1 MYYNLVAHFCVP
13 ATKLKQRT
21 AMLTNYLRIA
31 FRSLMRSKFF
41 SFINILGL
49 AIGICSFL
57 LIIFFVQNE
66 LSYDKHLPHADRM
79 YRMDMTGRFGGNE
92 FNIAVVSAAQG
103 PQMKEDFPEVEDY
116 VRFRTRGYF
125 LVKYG
130 ENVYKEESVSYVDA
144 NVFDFFGINLISG
157 DPATALKEPKT
168 LVITQTIAKKLFG
181 EEEALG
187 KVVKISNDQDYKIT
201 GVMEELPQNTH
212 FHFDILASLET
223 LDEAKNA
230 IWLSQN
236 FQTYFR
242 LVEGAS
248 AEALEAKFPDM
259 VAKYIG
265 PELERFMGASMDDFK
280 EAGNNIGY
288 YMTPVADIHLNSQID
303 AQLGPP
309 GDIKYVYIFSAVAAF
324 ILIIACVNFMN
335 LATARSANRAKEVG
349 VRKVMGAYRHNLIG
363 QFLLESM
370 IITTLSVVIAIGL
383 LALALPFFNELTGKE
398 FGLAILAT
406 PTMAISLL
414 CIIVFVGLLA
424 GSYPAFFLSAFQPA
438 SVLKGKLNIGMKSGS
453 LRSVLVVFQFAISI
467 FLVVGTLIVFD
478 QLNYIQTKKLG
489 YDREQLIVLQNTS
502 VLDKSIESFKNEVV
516 ANNYFKSGS
525 ISSFL
530 PIRSNSSNSAM
541 FPGRNPKS
549 NSTTSLAM
557 FWVDHDY
564 VPTLGME
571 LVAGRN
577 FSKDFGADST
587 GIIINEATARQFGI
601 AEDPIGQEL
610 GTFDGPDSS
619 PENPTIAV
627 FKVIGVVKDFHFESL
642 KTDIRPAVIFL
653 GESTGRIT
661 FRLNTTDYPEAISFL
676 HNKWDEFAPGQPFEY
691 AFYDE
696 EFNAEYKAEEK
707 VGDIFGIFAGLAIFI
722 ACLGLFGLAA
732 FTAEQR
738 TKEVGIRKVLGAT
751 TGSIILLLSKEFMK
765 LVLVS
770 FVITVPLAWFAMD
783 AWLQDFAYRT
793 TIGVG
798 VFAVAGGLSFVIA
811 WVTMSVHSYKAAV
824 ANPSNS
830 LRTE

>member
-1 MYYNLVAHFCVP
+1 
-13 ATKLKQRT
+13 
-21 AMLTNYLRIA
+21 MLTNYLRIA
-31 FRSLMRSKFF
+31 FRSLRRSKFF
-41 SFINILGL
+41 SLINILGL

-57 LIIFFVQNE
+57 LIIFFVQDE
-66 LSYDKHLPHADRM
+66 LSFDKHLPHAERM
-79 YRMDMTGRFGGNE
+79 YRMDMTGRFGGND

-130 ENVYKEESVSYVDA
+130 EDVYKEESVAYADV
-144 NVFDFFGINLISG
+144 NVFDFFGINMISG

-168 LVITQTIAKKLFG
+168 LVITEALAKKLFG
-181 EEEALG
+181 DDEAVG

-201 GVMEELPQNTH
+201 GVMESLPQNTH
-212 FHFDILASLET
+212 FHFDILASMET

-242 LVEGAS
+242 LTEGAS
-248 AEALEAKFPDM
+248 VENLEAKFPEM
-259 VAKYIG
+259 VEKYIG
-265 PELERFMGASMDDFK
+265 PELERFMGASMEDFA

-288 YMTPVADIHLNSQID
+288 YMTPVTDIHLHSQVD
-303 AQLGPP
+303 VQLGPP

-349 VRKVMGAYRHNLIG
+349 VRKVMGAYRHNLIT
-363 QFLLESM
+363 QFLLESL
-370 IITTLSVVIAIGL
+370 IITAISFVVAIGL
-383 LALALPFFNELTGKE
+383 LAVALPYFNELTGKV
-398 FGLAILAT
+398 FSLSILTTPTLAVSLVAIL
-406 PTMAISLL
+406 
-414 CIIVFVGLLA
+414 IVVGLLA

-453 LRSVLVVFQFAISI
+453 LRSVLVVLQFSISI

-478 QLNYIQTKKLG
+478 QLDYIQKKKLG
-489 YDREQLIVLQNTS
+489 YDREQLIVLQNTY

-525 ISSFL
+525 ISGFL
-530 PIRSNSSNSAM
+530 PIRSNSNNSAM

-557 FWVDHDY
+557 FYVDYDY
-564 VPTLGME
+564 IPTLGME
-571 LVAGRN
+571 LIEGRN

-587 GIIINEATARQFGI
+587 GVIINEATAKQFGI
-601 AEDPIGQEL
+601 ADDPIGQEL
-610 GTFDGPDSS
+610 GTFDGDDSD
-619 PENPTIAV
+619 PEDLRIKV

-653 GESTGRIT
+653 GESTSRIT
-661 FRLNTTDYPEAISFL
+661 FKLNTIEYAEAISFL
-676 HNKWDEFAPGQPFEY
+676 HSKWDEFAPGQPFEY

-707 VGDIFGIFAGLAIFI
+707 IGEIFGIFAGLAIFI

-738 TKEVGIRKVLGAT
+738 TKEVGIRKVLGASIS
-751 TGSIILLLSKEFMK
+751 SIILLLSKEFMK
-765 LVLVS
+765 LVLIA

-793 TIGVG
+793 TIGAG
-798 VFAVAGGLSFVIA
+798 VFALAGGLSFVIA
-811 WVTMSVHSYKAAV
+811 WLTMSVHSFKAA
-824 ANPSNS
+824 AMNPSSS

>member
-1 MYYNLVAHFCVP
+1 
-13 ATKLKQRT
+13 
-21 AMLTNYLRIA
+21 MLTNYLLIA
-31 FRSLMRSKFF
+31 FRSLRRSKFF
-41 SFINILGL
+41 SLINILGL

-57 LIIFFVQNE
+57 LIIFFVQDE
-66 LSYDKHLPHADRM
+66 LSFDKHLPHAERM

-92 FNIAVVSAAQG
+92 FNIAVISAAQG

-130 ENVYKEESVSYVDA
+130 EDVYKEESVAYVDA
-144 NVFDFFGINLISG
+144 NVFDFFGINMISG

-168 LVITQTIAKKLFG
+168 LVITEALAKKLFG
-181 EEEALG
+181 DDEAVG
-187 KVVKISNDQDYKIT
+187 KVLKISNDQDYKVT
-201 GVMEELPQNTH
+201 GVMAPLPQNTH
-212 FHFDILASLET
+212 FHFDILASMET

-242 LVEGAS
+242 LAEGAS
-248 AEALEAKFPDM
+248 VENLEAKFPEM
-259 VAKYIG
+259 VEKYIG
-265 PELERFMGASMDDFK
+265 PELERFMGASMEDFA

-288 YMTPVADIHLNSQID
+288 YMTPVTDIHLHSQVD
-303 AQLGPP
+303 VQLGPP

-349 VRKVMGAYRHNLIG
+349 VRKVMGAYRHNLIS
-363 QFLLESM
+363 QFLLESL
-370 IITTLSVVIAIGL
+370 IITAISFVVAIGL
-383 LALALPFFNELTGKE
+383 LAVALPYFNELTGKV
-398 FGLAILAT
+398 FSLSILAT
-406 PTMAISLL
+406 PTLAVSLVAIL
-414 CIIVFVGLLA
+414 IVVGLLA

-453 LRSVLVVFQFAISI
+453 LRSVLVVLQFSISI

-478 QLNYIQTKKLG
+478 QLDYIQKKKLG
-489 YDREQLIVLQNTS
+489 YDREQLIVLQNTY

-525 ISSFL
+525 ISGFL
-530 PIRSNSSNSAM
+530 PIRSNSNNSAM

-557 FWVDHDY
+557 FYVDYDY
-564 VPTLGME
+564 IPTLGME
-571 LVAGRN
+571 LIEGRN
-577 FSKDFGADST
+577 FSKDFGADSL
-587 GIIINEATARQFGI
+587 GVIINEATAKQFGI
-601 AEDPIGQEL
+601 ADDPIGQEL
-610 GTFDGPDSS
+610 GTFDGDDSD
-619 PENPTIAV
+619 PEDLRIKV

-653 GESTGRIT
+653 GESTSRIT
-661 FRLNTTDYPEAISFL
+661 FKLNTIEYAEAISFL
-676 HNKWDEFAPGQPFEY
+676 HSKWDEFAPGQPFEY

-707 VGDIFGIFAGLAIFI
+707 IGEIFGIFAGLAIFI

-738 TKEVGIRKVLGAT
+738 TKEVGIRKVLGASIS
-751 TGSIILLLSKEFMK
+751 SIILLLSKEFMK
-765 LVLVS
+765 LVLIA

-798 VFAVAGGLSFVIA
+798 VFAFAGGLSFVIA
-811 WVTMSVHSYKAAV
+811 WLTMSVHSYKAA
-824 ANPSNS
+824 AMNPSSS

>member
-1 MYYNLVAHFCVP
+1 
-13 ATKLKQRT
+13 
-21 AMLTNYLRIA
+21 MLTNYLRIA
-31 FRSLMRSKFF
+31 FRSLRRSKFF
-41 SFINILGL
+41 SLINILGL

-57 LIIFFVQNE
+57 LIIFFVQDE
-66 LSYDKHLPHADRM
+66 LSFDKHLPHAERM

-92 FNIAVVSAAQG
+92 FNIAVISAAQG

-130 ENVYKEESVSYVDA
+130 EDVYKEESVSYVDA
-144 NVFDFFGINLISG
+144 NVFDFFGINMISG

-168 LVITQTIAKKLFG
+168 LVITEALSKKLFG
-181 EEEALG
+181 DEEALG

-201 GVMEELPQNTH
+201 GVMAPLPQNTH
-212 FHFDILASLET
+212 FHFDILASMET

-242 LVEGAS
+242 LAEGAS
-248 AEALEAKFPDM
+248 VENLEAKFPEM
-259 VAKYIG
+259 VEKYIG
-265 PELERFMGASMDDFK
+265 PELERFMGASMEDFA

-288 YMTPVADIHLNSQID
+288 YMTPVTDIHLYSQVD

-349 VRKVMGAYRHNLIG
+349 VRKVMGAYRHNLIS
-363 QFLLESM
+363 QFLLESL
-370 IITTLSVVIAIGL
+370 IITGISFVVAIGL
-383 LALALPFFNELTGKE
+383 LAVALPYFNELTGKV
-398 FGLAILAT
+398 FSLSILAT
-406 PTMAISLL
+406 PTLAVSLVAIL
-414 CIIVFVGLLA
+414 IVVGLLA

-453 LRSVLVVFQFAISI
+453 LRSVLVVLQFSISI

-478 QLNYIQTKKLG
+478 QLDYIQTKKLG
-489 YDREQLIVLQNTS
+489 YDREQLIVLQNTY

-516 ANNYFKSGS
+516 ANSYFKSGS
-525 ISSFL
+525 ISGFL
-530 PIRSNSSNSAM
+530 PIRSNSNNSAM

-557 FWVDHDY
+557 FYVDYDY
-564 VPTLGME
+564 IPTLGME
-571 LVAGRN
+571 LLEGRN

-587 GIIINEATARQFGI
+587 GVIINEATAKQFGI
-601 AEDPIGQEL
+601 ADDPIGQEL
-610 GTFDGPDSS
+610 GTFDGDDSD
-619 PENPTIAV
+619 PEDLRIKV

-653 GESTGRIT
+653 GESTSRIT
-661 FRLNTTDYPEAISFL
+661 FKLNTIEYAEAISFL
-676 HNKWDEFAPGQPFEY
+676 HSKWDEFAPGQPFEY

-707 VGDIFGIFAGLAIFI
+707 IGEIFGIFAGLAIFI

-738 TKEVGIRKVLGAT
+738 TKEVGIRKVLGASI
-751 TGSIILLLSKEFMK
+751 GSIILLLSKEFMK
-765 LVLVS
+765 LVLIA

-793 TIGVG
+793 TIGAG
-798 VFAVAGGLSFVIA
+798 VFALAGGLSFVIA
-811 WVTMSVHSYKAAV
+811 WLTMSVHSFKAA
-824 ANPSNS
+824 AMNPSSS

>member
-1 MYYNLVAHFCVP
+1 
-13 ATKLKQRT
+13 
-21 AMLTNYLRIA
+21 MLTNYLRIA
-31 FRSLMRSKFF
+31 LRSLRRSKFF
-41 SFINILGL
+41 SLINILGL

-57 LIIFFVQNE
+57 LIIFFVQDE
-66 LSYDKHLPHADRM
+66 LSFDKHLPHAERM
-79 YRMDMTGRFGGNE
+79 YRVDMTGRFGGNE

-130 ENVYKEESVSYVDA
+130 EDVYKEESVAYVDA
-144 NVFDFFGINLISG
+144 NVFDFFGINMISG
-157 DPATALKEPKT
+157 DPVTALKEPKT
-168 LVITQTIAKKLFG
+168 LVITEALAKKLFG
-181 EEEALG
+181 DDEAVG

-201 GVMEELPQNTH
+201 GVMAPLPQNTH
-212 FHFDILASLET
+212 FHFDILASMET

-242 LVEGAS
+242 LAEGAS
-248 AEALEAKFPDM
+248 VENLEAKFPEM
-259 VAKYIG
+259 VEKYIG
-265 PELERFMGASMDDFK
+265 PELERFMGASMEDFA

-288 YMTPVADIHLNSQID
+288 YMTPVTDIHLHSQVD
-303 AQLGPP
+303 VQLGPP

-349 VRKVMGAYRHNLIG
+349 VRKVMGAYRHNLIS
-363 QFLLESM
+363 QFLLESL
-370 IITTLSVVIAIGL
+370 IITAISFVVAIGL
-383 LALALPFFNELTGKE
+383 LAVALPYFNELTGKV
-398 FGLAILAT
+398 FSLSILAT
-406 PTMAISLL
+406 PTLAVSLVAIL
-414 CIIVFVGLLA
+414 IVVGLLA

-453 LRSVLVVFQFAISI
+453 LRSVLVVLQFSISI

-478 QLNYIQTKKLG
+478 QLDYIQKKKLG
-489 YDREQLIVLQNTS
+489 YDREQLIVLQNTY

-516 ANNYFKSGS
+516 ANNYFTSGS
-525 ISSFL
+525 ISGFL
-530 PIRSNSSNSAM
+530 PIRSSSNNSAM

-557 FWVDHDY
+557 FYVDYDY
-564 VPTLGME
+564 IPTLGME
-571 LVAGRN
+571 LIEGRN
-577 FSKDFGADST
+577 FSKDFGADSL
-587 GIIINEATARQFGI
+587 GVIINEATAKQFGI
-601 AEDPIGQEL
+601 ADDPIGQEL
-610 GTFDGPDSS
+610 GTFDGDDSD
-619 PENPTIAV
+619 PEDLRIKV

-653 GESTGRIT
+653 GESTSRIT
-661 FRLNTTDYPEAISFL
+661 FKLNTIEYAEAISFL
-676 HNKWDEFAPGQPFEY
+676 HSKWDEFAPGQPFEY
-691 AFYDE
+691 AFYNE

-707 VGDIFGIFAGLAIFI
+707 IGEIFGIFAGLAIFI

-738 TKEVGIRKVLGAT
+738 TKEVGIRKVLGASIS
-751 TGSIILLLSKEFMK
+751 SIILLLSKEFMK
-765 LVLVS
+765 LVLIA

-798 VFAVAGGLSFVIA
+798 VFALAGGLSFVIA
-811 WVTMSVHSYKAAV
+811 WLTMSVHSYKTAAM
-824 ANPSNS
+824 NPSSS

>member
-1 MYYNLVAHFCVP
+1 
-13 ATKLKQRT
+13 
-21 AMLTNYLRIA
+21 
-31 FRSLMRSKFF
+31 
-41 SFINILGL
+41 
-49 AIGICSFL
+49 
-57 LIIFFVQNE
+57 
-66 LSYDKHLPHADRM
+66 
-79 YRMDMTGRFGGNE
+79 MTGRFGGNE
-92 FNIAVVSAAQG
+92 FNIAVISAAQG

-130 ENVYKEESVSYVDA
+130 EDIYKEESVSYVDA
-144 NVFDFFGINLISG
+144 NVFDFFGINMISG

-168 LVITQTIAKKLFG
+168 LVITEALAKKLFG
-181 EEEALG
+181 EEDALG

-201 GVMEELPQNTH
+201 GVMAPLPQNTH
-212 FHFDILASLET
+212 FHFDILASMET

-242 LVEGAS
+242 LAEGAS
-248 AEALEAKFPDM
+248 VENLEAKFPEM
-259 VAKYIG
+259 VEKYIG
-265 PELERFMGASMDDFK
+265 PELERFMGASMEDFA

-288 YMTPVADIHLNSQID
+288 YMTPVTDIHLHSQVD

-349 VRKVMGAYRHNLIG
+349 VRKVMGAYRHNLVS
-363 QFLLESM
+363 QFLLESL
-370 IITTLSVVIAIGL
+370 IITAISFAVAIGL
-383 LALALPFFNELTGKE
+383 LAVALPYFNELTGKV
-398 FGLAILAT
+398 FSLSILAT
-406 PTMAISLL
+406 PTLAISLVAIL
-414 CIIVFVGLLA
+414 IVVGLLA
-424 GSYPAFFLSAFQPA
+424 GSYPAFFLSAFQPS

-453 LRSVLVVFQFAISI
+453 LRSVLVVLQFSISI

-489 YDREQLIVLQNTS
+489 YDREQLIVLQNTY

-516 ANNYFKSGS
+516 ANDYFQSGS
-525 ISSFL
+525 ISGFL
-530 PIRSNSSNSAM
+530 PIRSNNNNSAM

-557 FWVDHDY
+557 FYVDYDY
-564 VPTLGME
+564 IPTLGME
-571 LVAGRN
+571 LIEGRN
-577 FSKDFGADST
+577 FSKDFGTDST
-587 GIIINEATARQFGI
+587 AIIINEATAKQFGI
-601 AEDPIGQEL
+601 ADDPIGQEL
-610 GTFDGPDSS
+610 GTFDGEDSS
-619 PENPTIAV
+619 PDNPTIAV

-653 GESTGRIT
+653 GESTSRIT
-661 FRLNTTDYPEAISFL
+661 FKLNTIEYPAAISFL
-676 HNKWDEFAPGQPFEY
+676 HSKWDEFAPGQPFEY

-707 VGDIFGIFAGLAIFI
+707 VGEIFGIFACLAIFI

-738 TKEVGIRKVLGAT
+738 TKEVGIRKVLGASIS
-751 TGSIILLLSKEFMK
+751 SIILLLSKEFMK
-765 LVLVS
+765 LVLIA
-770 FVITVPLAWFAMD
+770 FVVTVPLAWFAMD

-798 VFAVAGGLSFVIA
+798 VFALAGGVSFIIA
-811 WVTMSVHSYKAAV
+811 WLTMSVHSYKAA
-824 ANPSNS
+824 AMNPSSS

>member
-1 MYYNLVAHFCVP
+1 
-13 ATKLKQRT
+13 
-21 AMLTNYLRIA
+21 MLTNYLRIA
-31 FRSLMRSKFF
+31 FRSLRRSKFF
-41 SFINILGL
+41 SLINILGL

-57 LIIFFVQNE
+57 LIIFFVQDE
-66 LSYDKHLPHADRM
+66 LSFDKHLPHAERM
-79 YRMDMTGRFGGNE
+79 YRVDMTGRFGGNE

-130 ENVYKEESVSYVDA
+130 EDVYKEESVSYVDA
-144 NVFDFFGINLISG
+144 NVFDFFGINMISG
-157 DPATALKEPKT
+157 DPVTALKEPKT
-168 LVITQTIAKKLFG
+168 LVITEALAKKLFG
-181 EEEALG
+181 DDEAVG

-201 GVMEELPQNTH
+201 GVMAPLPQNTH
-212 FHFDILASLET
+212 FHFDILASMET

-242 LVEGAS
+242 LAEGAS
-248 AEALEAKFPDM
+248 VENLEAKFPEM
-259 VAKYIG
+259 VEKYIG
-265 PELERFMGASMDDFK
+265 PELERFMGASMEDFA

-288 YMTPVADIHLNSQID
+288 YMTPVTDIHLHSQVD
-303 AQLGPP
+303 VQLGPP

-349 VRKVMGAYRHNLIG
+349 VRKVMGAYRHNLIS
-363 QFLLESM
+363 QFLLESL
-370 IITTLSVVIAIGL
+370 IITAISFVVAIGL
-383 LALALPFFNELTGKE
+383 LAVALPYFNELTGKV
-398 FGLAILAT
+398 FSLSILAT
-406 PTMAISLL
+406 PTLAVSLVAIL
-414 CIIVFVGLLA
+414 IVVGLLA

-453 LRSVLVVFQFAISI
+453 LRSVLVVLQFSISI

-478 QLNYIQTKKLG
+478 QLDYIQKKKLG
-489 YDREQLIVLQNTS
+489 YNREQLIVLQNTY

-516 ANNYFKSGS
+516 ANSYFTSGS
-525 ISSFL
+525 ISGFL
-530 PIRSNSSNSAM
+530 PIRSNSNNSAM

-557 FWVDHDY
+557 FYVDYDY
-564 VPTLGME
+564 IPTLGME
-571 LVAGRN
+571 LIEGRN
-577 FSKDFGADST
+577 FSKDFGADSL
-587 GIIINEATARQFGI
+587 GVIINEATAKQFGI
-601 AEDPIGQEL
+601 ADDPIGQEL
-610 GTFDGPDSS
+610 GTFDGDDSD
-619 PENPTIAV
+619 PEDLRIKV

-653 GESTGRIT
+653 GESTSRIT
-661 FRLNTTDYPEAISFL
+661 FKLNTIEYAEAISFL
-676 HNKWDEFAPGQPFEY
+676 HSKWDEFAPGQPFEY

-707 VGDIFGIFAGLAIFI
+707 IGEIFGIFAGLAIFI

-738 TKEVGIRKVLGAT
+738 TKEVGIRKVLGASIS
-751 TGSIILLLSKEFMK
+751 SIILLLSKEFMK
-765 LVLVS
+765 LVLIA

-798 VFAVAGGLSFVIA
+798 VFALAGGLSFVIA
-811 WVTMSVHSYKAAV
+811 WLTMSVHSYKAA
-824 ANPSNS
+824 AMNPSSS

>member
-1 MYYNLVAHFCVP
+1 
-13 ATKLKQRT
+13 
-21 AMLTNYLRIA
+21 MLTNYLRIA
-31 FRSLMRSKFF
+31 FRSLRRSKFF
-41 SFINILGL
+41 SLINILGL

-57 LIIFFVQNE
+57 LIIFFVQDE
-66 LSYDKHLPHADRM
+66 LSFDKHLPHAKRM
-79 YRMDMTGRFGGNE
+79 YRLDMTGRFGGNE

-130 ENVYKEESVSYVDA
+130 EDIYKEESVSYVDA
-144 NVFDFFGINLISG
+144 NVFDFFGINMISG
-157 DPATALKEPKT
+157 DPTTALKEPKT
-168 LVITQTIAKKLFG
+168 LVITEALAKKFFG
-181 EEEALG
+181 DDEAVG
-187 KVVKISNDQDYKIT
+187 KVVKISNDEDYKIT
-201 GVMEELPQNTH
+201 GVMASLPQNTH
-212 FHFDILASLET
+212 FHFDILASMET

-242 LVEGAS
+242 LAEGAS
-248 AEALEAKFPDM
+248 VENLEAKFPEM
-259 VAKYIG
+259 VEKYIG
-265 PELERFMGASMDDFK
+265 PELERFMGASMEDFA

-288 YMTPVADIHLNSQID
+288 YMTPVTDIHLHSQVD
-303 AQLGPP
+303 VQLGPP

-349 VRKVMGAYRHNLIG
+349 VRKVMGAYRHNLIS
-363 QFLLESM
+363 QFLLESL
-370 IITTLSVVIAIGL
+370 IITAISFVVAIGL
-383 LALALPFFNELTGKE
+383 LAVALPYFNELTGKV
-398 FGLAILAT
+398 FSLSILAT
-406 PTMAISLL
+406 PTLAISLVAIL
-414 CIIVFVGLLA
+414 IVVGLLA

-453 LRSVLVVFQFAISI
+453 LRSVLVVLQFSISI

-478 QLNYIQTKKLG
+478 QLDYIQKKKLG
-489 YDREQLIVLQNTS
+489 YDREQLIVLQNTY

-525 ISSFL
+525 ISGFL
-530 PIRSNSSNSAM
+530 PIRSNSNNSAM

-557 FWVDHDY
+557 FYVDYDY
-564 VPTLGME
+564 ISTLGME
-571 LVAGRN
+571 LIEGRN
-577 FSKDFGADST
+577 FSKDFGADSL
-587 GIIINEATARQFGI
+587 GVIINEATAKQFGI
-601 AEDPIGQEL
+601 ADDPIGQEL
-610 GTFDGPDSS
+610 GTFDGDDSD
-619 PENPTIAV
+619 PEDLRIKV

-653 GESTGRIT
+653 GESTSRIT
-661 FRLNTTDYPEAISFL
+661 FKLNTIEYAEAISFL
-676 HNKWDEFAPGQPFEY
+676 HSKWDEFAPGQPFEY

-707 VGDIFGIFAGLAIFI
+707 VGEIFGIFAGLAIFI

-738 TKEVGIRKVLGAT
+738 TKEVGIRKVLGASIS
-751 TGSIILLLSKEFMK
+751 SIILLLSKEFMK
-765 LVLVS
+765 LVLIA

-798 VFAVAGGLSFVIA
+798 VFALAGGLSFIIA
-811 WVTMSVHSYKAAV
+811 WLTMSVHSYKAA
-824 ANPSNS
+824 AMNPSSS

>member
-1 MYYNLVAHFCVP
+1 
-13 ATKLKQRT
+13 
-21 AMLTNYLRIA
+21 MLTNYLRIA
-31 FRSLMRSKFF
+31 FRSLLRSKFF
-41 SFINILGL
+41 SLINILGL

-66 LSYDKHLPHADRM
+66 LSYDKHLPYADRM
-79 YRMDMTGRFGGNE
+79 YRMDMQGRFGGNE
-92 FNIAVVSAAQG
+92 FNIAVVSGAQG
-103 PQMKEDFPEVEDY
+103 PQMKEDFPEIEDY

-130 ENVYKEESVSYVDA
+130 EDVYKEENVTYVDA
-144 NVFDFFGINLISG
+144 NVFDFFGIKLVSG

-168 LVITQTIAKKLFG
+168 LVISTAVAKKIFG
-181 EEEALG
+181 DEDPLG

-201 GVMEELPQNTH
+201 GVMEPLPQNTH
-212 FHFDILASLET
+212 FHFDIFGSMET

-242 LVEGAS
+242 LTQGAS
-248 AEALEAKFPDM
+248 VENLEAKFPDM
-259 VAKYIG
+259 IEKYIG
-265 PELERFMGASMDDFK
+265 PELDRFMGASMEEFR

-288 YMTPVADIHLNSQID
+288 FMTPVKDIHLYSQME

-349 VRKVMGAYRHNLIG
+349 VRKVMGAYRHHLIT
-363 QFLLESM
+363 QFLLESL
-370 IITTLSVVIAIGL
+370 IITAISFVLAIGL
-383 LALALPFFNELTGKE
+383 LAIALPYFNQLTGKE
-398 FGLAILAT
+398 FGLGILLT
-406 PTMAISLL
+406 PTLVVALVGILL
-414 CIIVFVGLLA
+414 FVGLLA

-453 LRSVLVVFQFAISI
+453 LRSVLVVFQFSISI

-478 QLNYIQTKKLG
+478 QLDYIQTKKLG
-489 YDREQLIVLQNTS
+489 YNREQLIVLQNTY
-502 VLDKSIESFKNEVV
+502 VLGKSIESFKNEVV
-516 ANNYFKSGS
+516 TDNNFASGT
-525 ISSFL
+525 ISGFL
-530 PIRSNSSNSAM
+530 PIRSNNNNSAM

-557 FWVDHDY
+557 FYVDYDY

-571 LVAGRN
+571 LIEGRN
-577 FSKDFGADST
+577 FSKDFGTDST
-587 GIIINEATARQFGI
+587 AIIINESTARQFGI
-601 AEDPIGQEL
+601 ADNPIGQEL
-610 GTFDGPDSS
+610 GTFDGDDST
-619 PENPTIAV
+619 PEDPQITV
-627 FKVIGVVKDFHFESL
+627 YKVIGVVKDFHFESL
-642 KTDIRPAVIFL
+642 KSDIRPAVIFL
-653 GESTGRIT
+653 GESNNRIT
-661 FRLNTTDYPEAISFL
+661 FRLNTTDYTEAISFL
-676 HNKWDEFAPGQPFEY
+676 RNKWDEFAPGQPFEY

-707 VGDIFGIFAGLAIFI
+707 IGEIFGIFASLAIFI

-738 TKEVGIRKVLGAT
+738 TKEVGIRKVLGASV
-751 TGSIILLLSKEFMK
+751 GSIILLLSREFMK
-765 LVLVS
+765 LVLIA
-770 FVITVPLAWFAMD
+770 FVLTVPLAWFAMN

-798 VFAVAGGLSFVIA
+798 VFAVAGGMSFIIA
-811 WVTMSVHSYKAAV
+811 WLTMSVHSFKAASM
-824 ANPSNS
+824 NPSRS